1 MQALGSPVLGKCS
14 HSEVSS
20 KKICVTGSSFYQI
33 CFVTFYLKSKEGK
46 SPHVKATPMD
56 LASKLEHDF
65 RVIPDL
71 HNPQP
76 DLQCNPRALLSGGMV
91 GQNILDLC
99 HKI

>member
-1 MQALGSPVLGKCS
+1 
-14 HSEVSS
+14 
-20 KKICVTGSSFYQI
+20 
-33 CFVTFYLKSKEGK
+33 
-46 SPHVKATPMD
+46 MD
-56 LASKLEHDF
+56 LASNLEHDF

-91 GQNILDLC
+91 GQNILELC